1 VINKQIYY
9 LPNHVL
15 AKRTVI
21 NIQRSS
27 HQWHEFFIQIAAN
40 TPSEKI
46 WEVSDTINLL
56 KLLSGLSIL
65 IHGCCTH

>member
-1 VINKQIYY
+1 
-9 LPNHVL
+9 VL

-46 WEVSDTINLL
+46 WEVSDATMLELL
-56 KLLSGLSIL
+56 LHDMYYMHTAASVISTLAVVLPLFS
-65 IHGCCTH
+65 T